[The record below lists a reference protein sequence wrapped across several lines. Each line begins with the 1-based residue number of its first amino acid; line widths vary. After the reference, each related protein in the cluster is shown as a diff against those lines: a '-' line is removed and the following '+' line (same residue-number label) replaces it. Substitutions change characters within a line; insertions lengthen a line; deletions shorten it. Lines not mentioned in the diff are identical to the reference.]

1 MTAAFQMMYNHFSHP
16 SDDDDEGGSY
26 TAKVL
31 PVAIA
36 CSVADGPLPI
46 GDAAGLVMTA
56 GAVMMDA
63 AAIAAVATDV
73 YRNYKERI
81 YVTYTLTNP
90 QTSQVYIG
98 RTSGVGTPEQLVLKR
113 YYGHLFRRSPRFRN
127 PRVDQWSRSRDAI
140 RGREQQL
147 IDFYGGIGSKR
158 VGNYIRGVS
167 KWNIKGR
174 RYHNASNTYFGKLA
188 PYTGY

>member
-1 MTAAFQMMYNHFSHP
+1 MRQLTFLLFFLFLSLPKIFGQGNVTMYEYDGSGNVVKRTVTVQRSQAARTQAAKDTAQFVS
-16 SDDDDEGGSY
+16 
-26 TAKVL
+26 
-31 PVAIA
+31 
-36 CSVADGPLPI
+36 
-46 GDAAGLVMTA
+46 
-56 GAVMMDA
+56 
-63 AAIAAVATDV
+63 
-73 YRNYKERI
+73 
-81 YVTYTLTNP
+81 YTLTNP

-113 YYGHLFRRSPRFRN
+113 YYGHLFRRSQGFRN
-127 PRVDQWSRSRDAI
+127 PRVDKWSRSRDAI